1 MRTWTSI
8 APAILI
14 SLALSASDAATISQ
28 TKSTPPPAPPPPAT
42 RVYPPGSDE
51 AGIAEFEKQV
61 AAYVGWRKTTA
72 GSIDAK
78 QRETASQAEI
88 AAKEKALGDQ
98 VRKSRVQ
105 AKPGDIF
112 NKTAAAVFRR
122 IIMADYK
129 ARTPQKK
136 RLADDEVPTF
146 TITINQ
152 TYPSTFPLAT
162 FPATILSKIPKLPEQ
177 VEYRIVANHLIL
189 RDTEA
194 NVIVDYVPNVV
205 P

>member
-8 APAILI
+8 APAVVMCI
-14 SLALSASDAATISQ
+14 ALSVRDDSTIAQ
-28 TKSTPPPAPPPPAT
+28 TKGTPPPAPPPPAT
-42 RVYPPGSDE
+42 RVYPPGSDQ
-51 AGIAEFEKQV
+51 AGLAEFEKQV
-61 AAYVGWRKTTA
+61 AAYVAWRKTTA

-78 QRETASQAEI
+78 LRETANQNEI
-88 AAKEKALGDQ
+88 AAREKALGDQ

-105 AKPGDIF
+105 AKQGDIF

-122 IIMADYK
+122 ILMADYK

-136 RLADDEVPTF
+136 HLADDEVPTF

-152 TYPSTFPLAT
+152 TYSPAFPLAT
-162 FPATILSKIPKLPEQ
+162 FPATILSKLPKLPEQ